1 MADKTANIDYLCV
14 IRENNGKTTFETIDI
29 PVSTDLV
36 TKLEG
41 LTKNANAT
49 VLDMQAQM
57 NLAFNENQRRA
68 INYVSP
74 YSYGDSYINISYY
87 PTILS
92 FAEYNE
98 KLAAHEDSIRE
109 EFSSENQKL
118 QKIDPSNYQAE
129 LDDYLEREMSQYTDD
144 LKCDYLVVSLQYK
157 TTQYASKQRRNGPL
171 PHY

>member
-74 YSYGDSYINISYY
+74 YSYGNSYINITYY
-87 PTILS
+87 PAILS
-92 FAEYNE
+92 FAGYKESSQLIKIAFE
-98 KLAAHEDSIRE
+98 KNFRV
-109 EFSSENQKL
+109 KMR
-118 QKIDPSNYQAE
+118 NYRKWTVCILRRSTYFIGATK
-129 LDDYLEREMSQYTDD
+129 DER
-144 LKCDYLVVSLQYK
+144 
-157 TTQYASKQRRNGPL
+157 
-171 PHY
+171 

>member
-57 NLAFNENQRRA
+57 NLAFNENQRRD

-74 YSYGDSYINISYY
+74 YSYWDSYINITYY
-87 PTILS
+87 PAILS
-92 FAEYNE
+92 FAKYNE
-98 KLAAHEDSIRE
+98 KLAVHKDSLRE
-109 EFSSENQKL
+109 EFLSENEKL
-118 QKIDPSNYQAE
+118 QKMDRLHPTEINLFYWSHE
-129 LDDYLEREMSQYTDD
+129 
-144 LKCDYLVVSLQYK
+144 
-157 TTQYASKQRRNGPL
+157 G
-171 PHY
+171 

>member
-14 IRENNGKTTFETIDI
+14 IRKNNGKTTFETIDI

-74 YSYGDSYINISYY
+74 YSHGDSYINISYY
-87 PTILS
+87 PAILS

-129 LDDYLEREMSQYTDD
+129 LDDYLEREMSQYTAD